1 MTCHHPKS
9 QADSTRNETEMCE
22 DEVHENITN
31 LTKLYMKEAK

>member
-1 MTCHHPKS
+1 MLSHHPKS
-9 QADSTRNETEMCE
+9 QADSNRSEEKMWK